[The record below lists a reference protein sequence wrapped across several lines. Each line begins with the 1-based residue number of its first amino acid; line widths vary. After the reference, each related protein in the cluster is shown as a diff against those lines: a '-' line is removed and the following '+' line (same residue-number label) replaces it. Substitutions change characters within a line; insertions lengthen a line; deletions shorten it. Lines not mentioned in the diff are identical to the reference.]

1 MPKGENG
8 IGVVVGDYIA
18 NNTKYGSAGGLSQF
32 ASRNLVEDR

>member
-18 NNTKYGSAGGLSQF
+18 NNTKYGSAGGP
-32 ASRNLVEDR
+32 RGR